1 MYTHTSCRA
10 GGANGGGGG
19 RKAPQGARPRH
30 PPNRPPRTMQAS
42 EVPEWETDFDLLS
55 TKIADIVEELDDE
68 LKGCR

>member
-1 MYTHTSCRA
+1 
-10 GGANGGGGG
+10 
-19 RKAPQGARPRH
+19 
-30 PPNRPPRTMQAS
+30 MQAS